1 MQKWAMVFPGQ
12 GSQSLG
18 MLKDIAEAYPQVQQ
32 TFALA
37 SSTLGY
43 DLWQVVQENKAL
55 LNQTSTTQPALLT
68 ASFALWQIWQAES
81 LPLPQ
86 CLAGHSLG
94 EYTALVCAKAL
105 DFKDAV
111 KLVAERGRL
120 MQQAVPEGQGAMAA
134 IVGLTAEQVQAICEM
149 AAASDVL
156 APANFNADGQ
166 IVIAGHK
173 AGVLRAVEL
182 AKQQQAKLATV
193 LAVSV
198 PSHCRL
204 MQPAAQ
210 QLAQTLEK
218 IHLQRPQIPIF
229 NNVDVK
235 IEVEPSAIK
244 SALIRQLS
252 HPVRWVDTIHGFAEQ
267 GVQLIVECGPGKV
280 LAGLHKRITP
290 TIPTL
295 GMGDVAMLQNTLQQF
310 KQT

>member
-18 MLKDIAEAYPQVQQ
+18 MLKDIAEAYPQVQE
-32 TFALA
+32 TFACA
-37 SSTLGY
+37 STVLGY

-55 LNQTSTTQPALLT
+55 LDQTCFTQPALLT
-68 ASFALWQIWQAES
+68 ASIALWQIWQAES
-81 LPLPQ
+81 LPHPH

-105 DFKDAV
+105 EFEVAV

-134 IVGLTAEQVQAICEM
+134 IVGLTKEQVQEICEM
-149 AAASDVL
+149 AADNDVV

-182 AKQQQAKLATV
+182 AKQQQAKLAMV

-198 PSHCRL
+198 PSHCHL

-210 QLAQTLEK
+210 QLAQILEK
-218 IHLQRPQIPIF
+218 TNLQKPQIPVF
-229 NNVDVK
+229 NNVDVM
-235 IEVEPSAIK
+235 IEMEPSAIK
-244 SALIRQLS
+244 NALIQQLS
-252 HPVRWVDTIHGFAEQ
+252 HPVRWVDTIRRFAEQ
-267 GVQLIVECGPGKV
+267 DVQLIVECGPGKV
-280 LAGLHKRITP
+280 LAGLHKRIIP

-295 GMGDVAMLQNTLQQF
+295 SMGDAVALQNTMQQF
-310 KQT
+310 K